1 MKVFILVISDDDE
14 NNEVKDLLYL
24 FKIFLVK

>member
-24 FKIFLVK
+24 LKIFLV